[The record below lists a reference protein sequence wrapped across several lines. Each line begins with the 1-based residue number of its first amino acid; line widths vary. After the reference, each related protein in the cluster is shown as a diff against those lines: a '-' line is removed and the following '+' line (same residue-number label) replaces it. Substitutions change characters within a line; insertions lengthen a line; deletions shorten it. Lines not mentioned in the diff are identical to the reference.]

1 MMNFSTIMIIYIA
14 VGSIGLLGI
23 IISIINLITLA
34 STSSAINQLQTEID
48 KKEKEFDALKKG
60 LTESSTSAAAVS
72 QEQYQSQEDNQQI
85 EVVRNIRGGYVNTG
99 EPSHMEQETMDMA
112 KEPAQYHPEIGPA
125 FTVND
130 GEILDVVE
138 EQEPGA
144 ASGQM
149 EQKSITIPLY
159 SQSGKDAD
167 FRALWR
173 TLIKA
178 LEETES
184 LHINIDFKNIMFLYE
199 KEIDYLRKITQT
211 VEMQNGTLSFI
222 NCSKELEPILNNDPA
237 LCTLIKRD

>member
-1 MMNFSTIMIIYIA
+1 MNFSTIMIIYIA

-60 LTESSTSAAAVS
+60 LAESSTSAAAVS

-130 GEILDVVE
+130 
-138 EQEPGA
+138 PN
-144 ASGQM
+144 
-149 EQKSITIPLY
+149 T
-159 SQSGKDAD
+159 
-167 FRALWR
+167 
-173 TLIKA
+173 
-178 LEETES
+178 
-184 LHINIDFKNIMFLYE
+184 
-199 KEIDYLRKITQT
+199 
-211 VEMQNGTLSFI
+211 
-222 NCSKELEPILNNDPA
+222 
-237 LCTLIKRD
+237 